1 MSRVIS
7 ITSQGQ
13 VNIPKAI
20 RDAFNLKGATKAVI
34 EKKGDVIIIRPKN
47 DFWSLANSLKSEVKL
62 SDDDMATA
70 RKEFSKSWP
79 IKK

>member
-1 MSRVIS
+1 MSQVIS

-13 VNIPKAI
+13 INIPKAI

-34 EKKGDVIIIRPKN
+34 EKKGDVIIIKPKN
-47 DFWSLANSLKSEVKL
+47 DFWSLANSLKSNVKL
-62 SDDDMATA
+62 SDKDLVSA

-79 IKK
+79 HKE